1 MKALPEPERAH
12 ILVVDDDPAAAAVT
26 AAVLI
31 DLGHSVT
38 VAHSWT
44 EALRLFDPTQTDL
57 VLMDAVMP
65 NVDGLKLTGLLRER
79 SESYV
84 PTVFLT
90 AIRSVDLREQCIDA
104 GADDF
109 LHKPVDPTELRVRLK
124 AMLRIRALTRA
135 LEDKSRELER
145 AALTDPLTG
154 VGNRRF
160 FDERLAAEVSRSDR
174 HQRPLSLLMFDI
186 DRFRA
191 LNEEHGHLAGDEMLA
206 LFGRIL
212 RGETRGSDLPC
223 RYGGQE
229 FAIIATETTGRQATA
244 LAERIRL
251 VFRAMSITIAPHTV
265 QTVSVGIAGSDCM
278 PSPLQRQDLI
288 GVADE
293 ALYRAKELGRDRVE
307 VGGPPPTAAA

>member
-31 DLGHSVT
+31 DLGHSVI

-44 EALRLFDPTQTDL
+44 EALRLFDPMQTDL

-174 HQRPLSLLMFDI
+174 HQRSLSLLMFDI

-191 LNEEHGHLAGDEMLA
+191 LGVSL
-206 LFGRIL
+206 
-212 RGETRGSDLPC
+212 T
-223 RYGGQE
+223 
-229 FAIIATETTGRQATA
+229 
-244 LAERIRL
+244 RL
-251 VFRAMSITIAPHTV
+251 VTIPDDLDVIAREVRYASDTCDVVIT
-265 QTVSVGIAGSDCM
+265 SGGVGPTHDDVT
-278 PSPLQRQDLI
+278 LE
-288 GVADE
+288 GVA
-293 ALYRAKELGRDRVE
+293 RAYL
-307 VGGPPPTAAA
+307 AS